1 MKPRFFYFLLRS
13 YMPVCFN
20 FTCDLVILFYSEI
33 NLLLFFYNYMLFDMK
48 IKRVDSIFSETQ
60 IFLVCVKFTCQF
72 VLKLHASLFL
82 TYM

>member
-1 MKPRFFYFLLRS
+1 MPGCFNITCSLFLF

-60 IFLVCVKFTCQF
+60 IFLFSGTN
-72 VLKLHASLFL
+72 LDARLF
-82 TYM
+82 